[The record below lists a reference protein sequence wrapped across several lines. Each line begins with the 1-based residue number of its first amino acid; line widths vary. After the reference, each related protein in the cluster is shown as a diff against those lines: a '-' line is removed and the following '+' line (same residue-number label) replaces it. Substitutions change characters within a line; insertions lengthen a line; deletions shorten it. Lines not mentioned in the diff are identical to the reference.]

1 MLNTGADLSNI
12 VKTAFDK
19 AVKQRGIANIIIA
32 GKTGVGKSTLINSV
46 FQGQMADTGQG
57 KPVTQ
62 ETRRITKKDVPVAI
76 YDTKGLEVKDYK
88 PILDDLM
95 KFIETENSSEDP
107 TKHLHVAWLCIAE
120 GSRRIEDAEIQ
131 LAESLSKRMP
141 VIVVITTAVSDGGF
155 KANVEE
161 QFPFA
166 RQVVRVN
173 SVKQVLDG
181 DICIPAHG
189 LDTLIDT
196 TMEVIPD
203 GQKKAFAAAQRI
215 KLDTKVNHGH
225 ATVAAAA
232 ASAAGI
238 GAVPVPFSDALGI
251 IPVQVGMIAGITAVF
266 GIPADKGFLST
277 LVTSTFTS
285 AAATAGGRALVG
297 AFLKLVPGGNVV
309 GSAISATVA
318 ASVTTAFGEAY
329 IATLY
334 ALLKEDPDRELSPEE
349 IAAAFKNN
357 LNLQKSEHATAT

>member
-1 MLNTGADLSNI
+1 MLDTGSDLSNI
-12 VKTAFDK
+12 VKAALDK
-19 AVKQRGIANIIIA
+19 AMKERGNANIIIA

-46 FQGQMADTGQG
+46 FQGKMAETGQG

-76 YDTKGLEVKDYK
+76 YDTKGLEVRDYK
-88 PILDDLM
+88 PILDNLM

-107 TKHLHVAWLCIAE
+107 SKHMHIAWLCIAE
-120 GSRRIEDAEIQ
+120 GSRRVEDAEIL
-131 LAESLSKRMP
+131 LAESLSAHMP

-155 KANVEE
+155 KSNVEA

-166 RQVVRVN
+166 RNVVRVN
-173 SVKQVLDG
+173 SVEQILDG
-181 DICIPAHG
+181 NICIPPHG

-196 TMEVIPD
+196 TMEAIPD

-232 ASAAGI
+232 ATAAGI
-238 GAVPVPFSDALGI
+238 GAVPVPFSDAVGI
-251 IPVQVGMIAGITAVF
+251 IPVQIGMIAGITVAF
-266 GIPADKGFLST
+266 GIPADKAYLST

-285 AAATAGGRALVG
+285 VAATAGGKALVG
-297 AFLKLVPGGNVV
+297 AFLKLIPGGNIV
-309 GSAISATVA
+309 GSAISAAVA
-318 ASVTTAFGEAY
+318 ATVTTAFGEAY

-334 ALLKEDPDRELSPEE
+334 SLLKEDPDREISPDE
-349 IAAAFKNN
+349 IAAAFKKK
-357 LNLQKSEHATAT
+357 LNEQKSEKAMET